1 MPSLA
6 SPRVRFTAVPA
17 IGVIG
22 TAGVEFTT
30 EHVPPQGEFADRVAR
45 FWALRWAV
53 RPGHEHRASAVSLL
67 MPDPLFVL
75 NGERLSCLGIVRG
88 CRATAVTRTGVLY
101 AAALRPGVASALV
114 GGTAAGH
121 NDRNIPVADTAWG
134 ARTPGLATDL
144 RTAAARDGLPGFAA
158 AFEQSLGTA
167 PQLPDDPDLGR
178 VGAMV
183 DAIRD
188 EGLTRVVELV
198 DRFHLSARTI
208 QRGFNRHLGVSPKWL
223 LRRYRVLRGAYRL
236 QYDPPQ
242 KASELATSLGYFDDS
257 HFARDFAD
265 MLGSTPAAYAQRL
278 RRPELT
284 RCQPL
289 RPPAPVGASGE
300 AA

>member
-1 MPSLA
+1 MV
-6 SPRVRFTAVPA
+6 SPRLRYTAVST

-22 TAGVEFTT
+22 TSGVEFTT
-30 EHVPPQGEFADRVAR
+30 ENLCPAPEYADRVAR

-53 RPGHEHRASAVSLL
+53 RPGREQQASAVSLL
-67 MPDPLFVL
+67 LPDPLVVL
-75 NGERLSCLGIVRG
+75 NGERVSCQGIMRG
-88 CRATAVTRTGVLY
+88 CRATKVPRTGTLY
-101 AAALRPGVASALV
+101 AAALRPGVVSPLV
-114 GGTAAGH
+114 GGATAAL
-121 NDRNIPVADTAWG
+121 NDRKVPVADTAWG
-134 ARTPGLATDL
+134 ARTPQLAADL
-144 RTAAARDGLPGFAA
+144 RTAAAGDGLPGFAA
-158 AFEQSLGTA
+158 AFERSLRTA
-167 PQLPDDPDLGR
+167 PRLPEDPDLAR

-188 EGLTRVVELV
+188 DGLTRVVELV

-265 MLGSTPAAYAQRL
+265 MLGSTPAAFAQRL
-278 RRPELT
+278 RSPELT
-284 RCQPL
+284 GRQGRQALCA
-289 RPPAPVGASGE
+289 PAAVGA
-300 AA
+300 